1 MSKSDPN
8 QVKHRTNKGG
18 VDDYGNSYTVRKGK
32 IVYAK
37 EAPTTVKKTKNR
49 EVRTGYI
56 EGNRATVI
64 TPTHKTK
71 VKDFGEHTKQKSKH
85 SKDSALKA
93 ITARRREKALVG
105 SKMQKRSPQ
114 VVRNIVAKQGDKK
127 FRSTEAAKRREEHRQ
142 KLLNSPDTKKKAEA
156 TAQKY
161 RKEIRDQRVRRK
173 KADRAGRRS
182 YISARQGVRKLVRG
196 TKKHKGLIGAGLA
209 VGSLGVAAT
218 EYATRNHDNSI
229 IGKIKRF

>member
-8 QVKHRTNKGG
+8 RVKHRANKGG
-18 VDDYGNSYTVRKGK
+18 VDDYGNSYTVSKGK

-37 EAPTTVKKTKNR
+37 QAPVKIKKTKNR
-49 EVRTGYI
+49 EIKKGHVNG
-56 EGNRATVI
+56 ERATII

-71 VKDFGEHTKQKSKH
+71 VRDFGVHTEQKSKH

-93 ITARRREKALVG
+93 ITARRREKAKLG

-127 FRSTEAAKRREEHRQ
+127 FRSGEATKRREEHRQ
-142 KLLNSPDTKKKAEA
+142 KLLNSPAAKKKAEA

-161 RKEIRDQRVRRK
+161 RKEIRDQRVKRK
-173 KADRAGRRS
+173 KADRAGRRN

-209 VGSLGVAAT
+209 VGSLGVAGV

-229 IGKIKRF
+229 RGKIRRF